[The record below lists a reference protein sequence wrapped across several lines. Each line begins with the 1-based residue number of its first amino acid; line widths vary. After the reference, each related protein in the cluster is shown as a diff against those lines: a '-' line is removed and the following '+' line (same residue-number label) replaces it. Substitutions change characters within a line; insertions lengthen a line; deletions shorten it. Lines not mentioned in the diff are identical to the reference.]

1 MTRPDSPIGY
11 ALLAADT
18 MMRKFKAEN
27 LPPEGNFHYH
37 QGVFLS
43 GMLKIAALENRDD
56 IFQYAKDWVDSVFN
70 DDGSAKIVDYG
81 DLDDIQPGILLYP
94 IYDKTGDERY
104 KKEMDYVIGEYLAC
118 PRCNNGGLYHKVRLT
133 GQMWLDGLYMAGPFV
148 SEYGRRF
155 NHPEYIDD
163 IYHEILTMKAVT
175 EDKDTGLWYHAWD
188 ETRKADWADE
198 TTGHSHEFWGRSIG
212 WVPVAILDVMDQ
224 MEESDPR
231 RAELGKVASDLL
243 NAIISFQGEDGRW
256 YQVVNKVKEKGNWPE
271 NSCSSLFAAA
281 IAKAVRYGVL
291 PESCA
296 ENAWKAFRGVSGSLA
311 INGDDLEVG
320 NVCIGTGVGDYDF
333 YINRP
338 CSINDLHGVGAFLL
352 MCASME
358 ELRRWENER

>member
-1 MTRPDSPIGY
+1 MFEEVEYSY
-11 ALLAADT
+11 Y
-18 MMRKFKAEN
+18 E
-27 LPPEGNFHYH
+27 
-37 QGVFLS
+37 
-43 GMLKIAALENRDD
+43 LENTLGFVMEHVAGDE
-56 IFQYAKDWVDSVFN
+56 FT
-70 DDGSAKIVDYG
+70 SAYIDVVENNVKLGVNGVRSSLQSTMAEYG
-81 DLDDIQPGILLYP
+81 DYP
-94 IYDKTGDERY
+94 IEIFNEQPAMTETSTELYGGTP
-104 KKEMDYVIGEYLAC
+104 L
-118 PRCNNGGLYHKVRLT
+118 NGYT
-133 GQMWLDGLYMAGPFV
+133 
-148 SEYGRRF
+148 
-155 NHPEYIDD
+155 
-163 IYHEILTMKAVT
+163 
-175 EDKDTGLWYHAWD
+175 
-188 ETRKADWADE
+188 
-198 TTGHSHEFWGRSIG
+198 
-212 WVPVAILDVMDQ
+212 
-224 MEESDPR
+224 
-231 RAELGKVASDLL
+231 LGGCG
-243 NAIISFQGEDGRW
+243 SFQGEDGRW

>member
-1 MTRPDSPIGY
+1 
-11 ALLAADT
+11 
-18 MMRKFKAEN
+18 
-27 LPPEGNFHYH
+27 
-37 QGVFLS
+37 
-43 GMLKIAALENRDD
+43 
-56 IFQYAKDWVDSVFN
+56 
-70 DDGSAKIVDYG
+70 
-81 DLDDIQPGILLYP
+81 
-94 IYDKTGDERY
+94 
-104 KKEMDYVIGEYLAC
+104 
-118 PRCNNGGLYHKVRLT
+118 
-133 GQMWLDGLYMAGPFV
+133 MAGPFV

-175 EDKDTGLWYHAWD
+175 EDKDTGLLYHAWD

-231 RAELGKVASDLL
+231 RAELGEVASDLL

-256 YQVVNKVKEKGNWPE
+256 YQVVNRVKEKGNWPE

-291 PESCA
+291 PGSCA